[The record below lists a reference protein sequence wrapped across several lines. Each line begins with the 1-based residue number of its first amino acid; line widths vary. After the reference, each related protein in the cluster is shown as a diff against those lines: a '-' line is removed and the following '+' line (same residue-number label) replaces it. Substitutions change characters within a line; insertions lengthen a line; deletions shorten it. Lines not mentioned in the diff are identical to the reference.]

1 MSNKGFFRT
10 YSLYLAWVVSIV
22 ATCGSLYLSEVMLFE
37 PCRLCWFQRIFMYP
51 QVILLGIAS
60 YKDDRNI
67 ISYVLPL
74 SILGGCISIYHYLE
88 QMVPS
93 FAKVA
98 PCSVGVPCNVDYLD
112 WFGFI
117 TIPLLA
123 LIAFV
128 MIIALLLVGRVK
140 EEDEEIDLEEE
151 HIHEGM

>member
-1 MSNKGFFRT
+1 MRDRGFFRT

-22 ATCGSLYLSEVMLFE
+22 ATCASLYLSEVLLFE

-60 YKDDRNI
+60 YKDDRKI
-67 ISYVLPL
+67 ISYVLPMSIIGGSI
-74 SILGGCISIYHYLE
+74 SILHYLE

-98 PCSVGVPCNVDYLD
+98 PCSVGISCSSDPLH

-117 TIPLLA
+117 TVPLLA

-128 MIIALLLVGRVK
+128 MIICILIVGRTKV
-140 EEDEEIDLEEE
+140 EEDNEEV
-151 HIHEGM
+151 

>member
-1 MSNKGFFRT
+1 MNDRGFFRT

-22 ATCGSLYLSEVMLFE
+22 ATCASLYLSEVLLFE

-60 YKDDRNI
+60 YKDDRKI
-67 ISYVLPL
+67 ISYVLPMSIIGGSI
-74 SILGGCISIYHYLE
+74 SILHYLE

-98 PCSVGVPCNVDYLD
+98 PCSVGISCSSDPLN

-117 TIPLLA
+117 TVPLLA

-128 MIIALLLVGRVK
+128 MIICILIVGRTKV
-140 EEDEEIDLEEE
+140 EEDNEEE
-151 HIHEGM
+151 V